1 MSRRL
6 TFSRCKILRTKHDV
20 RPIAHTGIKIYA
32 PEPVA
37 RRRPRRG
44 YARYAG
50 VIEPPRLDPRA
61 HHRAVRRARAGHREG
76 TVTVAR
82 ERGGGGGGRALLGAA
97 QRRVIRRLIRV
108 RPARRVCRYIR
119 RIRRVGGDHH
129 ERAREHARELRGR
142 VERAGDRRAVSGA
155 VHKTRRHVIL
165 IARTE
170 IIRNV
175 PGGVDVENFTPEP
188 GAAVRDPVP
197 VPHGSSSPDADG
209 VDGLTRRRGEAGLV
223 AGAGAGREVVFVA
236 RRLTLRAS
244 HQLVRAVTRSAVR
257 RRHGRVAPFLVLVE

>member
-1 MSRRL
+1 M
-6 TFSRCKILRTKHDV
+6 
-20 RPIAHTGIKIYA
+20 GIKIYA

-37 RRRPRRG
+37 RRWPRRG

-82 ERGGGGGGRALLGAA
+82 ERRGGGGGGRALLGAA
-97 QRRVIRRLIRV
+97 HRRVIRRLIRV

-129 ERAREHARELRGR
+129 ERAREHARELLGR

-155 VHKTRRHVIL
+155 VHKT
-165 IARTE
+165 
-170 IIRNV
+170 
-175 PGGVDVENFTPEP
+175 
-188 GAAVRDPVP
+188 
-197 VPHGSSSPDADG
+197 
-209 VDGLTRRRGEAGLV
+209 LTRHSNCPYRDEKKRTWLG
-223 AGAGAGREVVFVA
+223 
-236 RRLTLRAS
+236 
-244 HQLVRAVTRSAVR
+244 R
-257 RRHGRVAPFLVLVE
+257 RRKLYPRARGRRSGPSTCAPW

>member
-1 MSRRL
+1 M
-6 TFSRCKILRTKHDV
+6 
-20 RPIAHTGIKIYA
+20 GIKIYA

-37 RRRPRRG
+37 RRWPRRG

-82 ERGGGGGGRALLGAA
+82 ERRGGGGRAVFGAA
-97 QRRVIRRLIRV
+97 QSRVICRLIRV

-129 ERAREHARELRGR
+129 ERAREHARELLGR

-155 VHKTRRHVIL
+155 VHKTLTRQYNCPYRNKKKRTWRGRRRRL
-165 IARTE
+165 YPRARG
-170 IIRNV
+170 R
-175 PGGVDVENFTPEP
+175 
-188 GAAVRDPVP
+188 RS
-197 VPHGSSSPDADG
+197 GSS
-209 VDGLTRRRGEAGLV
+209 TC
-223 AGAGAGREVVFVA
+223 
-236 RRLTLRAS
+236 
-244 HQLVRAVTRSAVR
+244 
-257 RRHGRVAPFLVLVE
+257 APW

>member
-1 MSRRL
+1 M
-6 TFSRCKILRTKHDV
+6 
-20 RPIAHTGIKIYA
+20 GIKIYA

-37 RRRPRRG
+37 RRWPRRG

-97 QRRVIRRLIRV
+97 QSRVIRRLIRV

-129 ERAREHARELRGR
+129 ERAREHARELLGR

-155 VHKTRRHVIL
+155 VHKTRRHVNL
-165 IARTE
+165 IAHTE
-170 IIRNV
+170 IKRKTYLV
-175 PGGVDVENFTPEP
+175 GSTSKTLPPSPGPPFGTQYLCPRV
-188 GAAVRDPVP
+188 DPVP
-197 VPHGSSSPDADG
+197 TPMG
-209 VDGLTRRRGEAGLV
+209 
-223 AGAGAGREVVFVA
+223 
-236 RRLTLRAS
+236 
-244 HQLVRAVTRSAVR
+244 
-257 RRHGRVAPFLVLVE
+257 